1 MRFTIIIFLIHTTLF
16 SNLFAQAEPR
26 VFLMGEAS
34 GSTDC
39 LGTLYDIGGPE
50 GSYKNNLDQ
59 TFTICPDDPGAC
71 LYLDLLNFDLEAG
84 EDSLFFYAGENTNAP
99 LLAALSRSS
108 LPDAA
113 FPIVSRTACVTV
125 RFKSDATVTL
135 GGFALNWNCMPASC
149 EVSSVTSATTITS
162 LPFDSGLQSTCA
174 GAATFATAAC
184 TGADFINGPEY
195 IFAYDAPGGTCLSLS
210 LEGAAEGTGILVL
223 NGLPD
228 APGTTC
234 VAVGA
239 NGQINGADT
248 RMPGR
253 YYIIVANN
261 GGCTGFSL
269 QAESAD
275 CAVSPA
281 LADALCDP
289 VNNCIDAGGEP
300 VTFRLVNGF
309 KDINLLQNINS
320 GCWLGDGL
328 EADYFWFTMEA
339 TADGKIGFIAGSKAN
354 ASDLD
359 LNIWG
364 PFSADA
370 VCSTPEDIIRY
381 IEKNQPI
388 RSSWSTADNPTGLAD
403 VHPVTGLPVEDDLD
417 CKNGVAGGAG
427 DDFVKRIAA
436 KKGEVYVV
444 LLNDWGNKVGE
455 EGIYVDFSLSDA
467 GMLDP
472 LPVTVLRGDTA
483 ICPGASAQILLEN
496 AGPDIVWEDPT
507 GTLSCTDCPNP
518 VATPSSTTTYKA
530 YLHKNCGSEEI
541 EVTVHVL
548 GLPVFP
554 NLTVCKGEDFRIFAG
569 PSFEK
574 VIYTWQFSS
583 FILGAEYLD
592 QGDLLF
598 TAKEA
603 GTAIV
608 SVNLLGGACNYT
620 RNFVV
625 TVLPETAPVF
635 SMPDDNRI
643 CRGDA
648 INIGSASVAGQTYTW
663 SARPFDFSSAE
674 ANPQIQPQES
684 GTYYLEV
691 SNESCPFPSRDSISI
706 LVDTPIVV
714 SVIGDTTVC
723 QGQSLKLSDLETLP
737 GVIYEWTGPGEFE
750 DATRP
755 DTYMSPESS
764 GTFTL
769 TAVNGTC
776 ISTASFELM
785 MTPSAVEIEEGLDEL
800 RLCKGEALYLS
811 TSKNPSNVPV
821 TWFSSDGVFAVHTA
835 DSIRIQ
841 PTQPVTRY
849 YTQLVNENCVVTDS
863 IVVYLDSLPEDL
875 SISPSDTTVCEGS
888 LIILETPTYDP
899 EDYPEISFAW
909 GPLTASFESPDS
921 LLNMVLTADR
931 TRTITRE
938 TVNGACVETSS
949 AEITV
954 DTIPDIS
961 IAPMDTLLCYPQE
974 IQLVVSLKADLE
986 DKKWTPESGVS
997 CKECLTPYVTPTA
1010 KTTYTF
1016 EGKAGECPVSVST
1029 TIDVVTVPV
1038 FEFPAATS
1046 ICPGETVTLNTR
1058 PLGSLS
1064 YVWTSTDPA
1073 FGTVIDPIPQVTPT
1087 ETTTYF
1093 LSIKDPRS
1101 PCPPYETQVTIT
1113 VLDLATVSLTA
1124 SDDFICPGDQVTLK
1138 ANVVGGTATDVFIW
1152 TDNFGNELNDTDSE
1166 VTVSPFQTTTYTLT
1180 YIQANRCESVTLSTT
1195 IGVDP
1200 IVNASITTDEDD
1212 QNFRINQ
1219 GEKVVLTADIRTQ
1232 NTGNLTLTW
1241 LENGVAIPGA
1251 TGESIEVQ
1259 PLSDDIVYTLRVS
1272 TPNGCESFAEV
1283 VFDVVEPIVEIPNAF
1298 TPNGDGT
1305 NDYFNYFSSGNLQL
1319 VSFEVFNR
1327 WGQRVYNNETPDTG
1341 WNGEFKGKPAPSD
1354 LYIYIIVLRRLDGS
1368 EQVEKGE
1375 VTLIR

>member
-1 MRFTIIIFLIHTTLF
+1 MRFTIVIFLIHTTLF
-16 SNLFAQAEPR
+16 SALFAQTEPR
-26 VFLMGEAS
+26 VFLMGEVS

-39 LGTLYDIGGPE
+39 LGSLYDIGGPE

-59 TFTICPDDPGAC
+59 TFTICPDNSGSC
-71 LYLDLLNFDLEAG
+71 IYLDLLNFDLEVG
-84 EDSLFFYAGENTNAP
+84 EDSLFFYAGEDANAP
-99 LLAALSRSS
+99 LIAALSHAS

-113 FPIVSRTACVTV
+113 FPLVSSSTCVTV
-125 RFKSDATVTL
+125 RFKSDATVTM
-135 GGFALNWNCMPASC
+135 GGFALNWNCGPVTCAASSL
-149 EVSSVTSATTITS
+149 SSPTLINA
-162 LPFDSGLQSTCA
+162 LPFESGLLSTCSGA
-174 GAATFATAAC
+174 GTFANSTC

-195 IFAYDAPGGTCLSLS
+195 VFAFEASGGSCLNLK
-210 LEGAAEGTGILVL
+210 LEGATEGTGILLL

-248 RMPGR
+248 RQPGL
-253 YYIIVANN
+253 YYVIIANN
-261 GGCTGFSL
+261 GGCTDFSL
-269 QAESAD
+269 KAETAD
-275 CAVSPA
+275 CKVSPA

-289 VNNCIDAGGEP
+289 VNNCINAGGEP
-300 VTFRLVNGF
+300 VSFQLMNGF
-309 KDINLLQNINS
+309 KDLNLLQNINS

-339 TADGKIGFIAGSKAN
+339 TANGKIGFIAGSKAN

-364 PFSADA
+364 PFSAVE
-370 VCSTPEDIIRY
+370 VCNNPSDIIRY

-403 VHPVTGLPVEDDLD
+403 VHPVTGFPVEDELD

-427 DDFVKRIAA
+427 DDFVKRIDAQ
-436 KKGEVYVV
+436 KGEVYVV

-467 GMLDP
+467 GILDP
-472 LPVTVLRGDTA
+472 LPVQVLRGDTA
-483 ICPGASAQILLEN
+483 ICQGASAQIVLEN
-496 AGPDIVWEDPT
+496 AGADIVWEDPT
-507 GTLSCTDCPNP
+507 GTLSCTDCANP
-518 VATPSSTTTYKA
+518 VATPSKTTTYKA
-530 YLHKNCGSEEI
+530 YIHKNCGSEEI

-554 NLTVCKGEDFRIFAG
+554 NLTVCRGEDFRVVAG

-574 VIYTWQFSS
+574 VIYNWQFSS

-608 SVNLLGGACNYT
+608 SVSLLGGACNYT

-625 TVLPETAPVF
+625 TVLPEPAPVF
-635 SMPDDNRI
+635 NMPDDDRI
-643 CRGDA
+643 CRGDVVD
-648 INIGSASVAGQTYTW
+648 IGSVLVPGQTYAW
-663 SARPFDFSSAE
+663 SASPFDFSSAE

-691 SNESCPFPSRDSISI
+691 SNGSCPFPSRDSISI
-706 LVDTPIVV
+706 MVDTPIVI

-723 QGQSLKLSDLETLP
+723 QGESLQLSDLEMLH

-755 DTYMSPESS
+755 DTRMSPESS

-776 ISTASFELM
+776 IATASFELT

-800 RLCKGEALYLS
+800 RLCKGESLYLS
-811 TSKNPSNVPV
+811 TSKNPTNVPV

-849 YTQLVNENCVVTDS
+849 YTQLVNENCVATDS

-875 SISPSDTTVCEGS
+875 SIMPSDTTVCEGS

-899 EDYPEISFAW
+899 EDYPDITFVW
-909 GPLTASFESPDS
+909 GPLMASFESPDS

-974 IQLVVSLKADLE
+974 IQLVVTLDAELE

-997 CKECLTPYVTPTA
+997 CKECLTPFVTPTA

-1029 TIDVVTVPV
+1029 TIDVETVPV
-1038 FEFPAATS
+1038 FEFPTATT

-1064 YVWTSTDPA
+1064 YVWTSTDPE
-1073 FGTVIDPIPQVTPT
+1073 FGTVIDPLPQVTPT

-1093 LSIKDPRS
+1093 LSIKDPSS
-1101 PCPPYETQVTIT
+1101 PCPPYEAQVTIT
-1113 VLDLATVSLTA
+1113 VLDLATVSLSA
-1124 SDDFICPGDQVTLK
+1124 SADFICPGEPVTLK
-1138 ANVVGGTATDVFIW
+1138 ANVSGGTATDVFIW

-1166 VTVSPFQTTTYTLT
+1166 VRVSPLQTTSYTLT
-1180 YIQANRCESVTLSTT
+1180 YIQADRCEAVTLSTT
-1195 IGVDP
+1195 VVVDP
-1200 IVNASITTDEDD
+1200 IVNVAITTDEDD

-1219 GEKVVLTADIRTQ
+1219 GEKVVLTADISTQ
-1232 NTGNLTLTW
+1232 NTGDLSLSW
-1241 LENGVAIPGA
+1241 LENGLVIAGA

-1259 PLSDDIVYTLRVS
+1259 PLSDDIVYTLVVR

-1368 EQVEKGE
+1368 ELAEKGE